1 MKPQMKMKSCHL
13 LENLILK
20 QMTITMRA
28 MSISMQR
35 AKKKRWLQSKF
46 NKSLHMMLR
55 PQSRRATKMM
65 VLRKNRTIQRKT
77 PRNLQA

>member
-1 MKPQMKMKSCHL
+1 MPQMKMKSCHL

-35 AKKKRWLQSKF
+35 AKKKRWLQLKF
-46 NKSLHMMLR
+46 NKSLHIMLR

-65 VLRKNRTIQRKT
+65 ILKKNRTIRRKT

>member
-1 MKPQMKMKSCHL
+1 MPQMKMKSSHL

-20 QMTITMRA
+20 QMKITMRA

-46 NKSLHMMLR
+46 NKSLHMMLK

-65 VLRKNRTIQRKT
+65 VLRKNRTIKRKI

>member
-1 MKPQMKMKSCHL
+1 MPQMKMKSFHL
-13 LENLILK
+13 LENLNLK
-20 QMTITMRA
+20 QMTITMRV
-28 MSISMQR
+28 MSISMQKR

-46 NKSLHMMLR
+46 NKSLHMMLK

-65 VLRKNRTIQRKT
+65 VLRKNRTIKRKI

>member
-1 MKPQMKMKSCHL
+1 MKMKSCHL

-65 VLRKNRTIQRKT
+65 VLRKNRTIRRKT

>member
-1 MKPQMKMKSCHL
+1 MPQMKMKSSHL

-20 QMTITMRA
+20 QMKITMRA

-46 NKSLHMMLR
+46 NKSLHMMLK

-65 VLRKNRTIQRKT
+65 VLRKNRTIKIKI

>member
-1 MKPQMKMKSCHL
+1 MKMKSCHL
-13 LENLILK
+13 LGNLILN
-20 QMTITMRA
+20 QTTITMRA

-35 AKKKRWLQSKF
+35 ARKKRWLQSKF
-46 NKSLHMMLR
+46 NKSPHMKLK

-65 VLRKNRTIQRKT
+65 ALRKNRTFRRKI